1 MQNMVNAI
9 VQSPVAR
16 MIVLLV
22 VIVPISFYLGTS
34 PVRRGQLYYLGVL
47 APAVV
52 MATAAGLWTWSWQ
65 WFWSV
70 LVMGV
75 ALTIATQALVYLTL

>member
-1 MQNMVNAI
+1 MQNIVNAI

-16 MIVLLV
+16 IIVLLV

-34 PVRRGQLYYLGVL
+34 PVRRGLLYYLGVF

-52 MATAAGLWTWSWQ
+52 LATAAGLWTWSWR

-70 LVMGV
+70 LVMGL
-75 ALTIATQALVYLTL
+75 ALTVATQALVYLTW

>member
-1 MQNMVNAI
+1 MQNIVNAI

-16 MIVLLV
+16 IIVLLV

-34 PVRRGQLYYLGVL
+34 PVRRGLLYYLGVF
-47 APAVV
+47 APAVI
-52 MATAAGLWTWSWQ
+52 MAAAAGLWTWSFQ

-70 LVMGV
+70 LVMGA
-75 ALTIATQALVYLTL
+75 ALTVATQALVYLTW

>member
-1 MQNMVNAI
+1 MQNIVNAI

-16 MIVLLV
+16 IIVLLV

-34 PVRRGQLYYLGVL
+34 PVRRGLLYYLGAF
-47 APAVV
+47 APSVV
-52 MATAAGLWTWSWQ
+52 MATAAGLWTWTWQ

-70 LVMGV
+70 LVMGL
-75 ALTIATQALVYLTL
+75 ALTIVTHTLVYLTW

>member
-1 MQNMVNAI
+1 MQNIINAI

-16 MIVLLV
+16 IIVLLV

-34 PVRRGQLYYLGVL
+34 PVRRGILYYLGVF
-47 APAVV
+47 APSVV

-70 LVMGV
+70 LVICA
-75 ALTIATQALVYLTL
+75 ALTVATQALVYLTW